1 MDKRQT
7 KRERERDRKEEIKS
21 IKIVVRCTRWQ
32 EHKDR
37 ANLNVQKKKKQ
48 TYSYKR
54 VTERKRE
61 SFNVQE

>member
-7 KRERERDRKEEIKS
+7 KRERERDRKEDIKS

-48 TYSYKR
+48 TYS
-54 VTERKRE
+54 
-61 SFNVQE
+61 